1 LIDSSYV
8 CLYLCIIRKMAQYIA
23 HDINKKQRTS
33 DIKIEEDVTFFQ
45 MGLPRDI
52 LDGLMSAGFQKPSP
66 IQLKAIPSG
75 RLGLGNNYSYIY
87 DNKE

>member
-1 LIDSSYV
+1 LHVSV
-8 CLYLCIIRKMAQYIA
+8 CTIRKMAQYIA

-45 MGLPRDI
+45 MRLPRDI

-66 IQLKAIPSG
+66 IQLKAIPLG
-75 RLGLGNNYSYIY
+75 RCGFGNNYSYI
-87 DNKE
+87 

>member
-1 LIDSSYV
+1 M
-8 CLYLCIIRKMAQYIA
+8 CIRKMAQYIA

-33 DIKIEEDVTFFQ
+33 DIKIEGDVTFFQ

-75 RLGLGNNYSYIY
+75 RLGLGNNYSCIY
-87 DNKE
+87 DNKG